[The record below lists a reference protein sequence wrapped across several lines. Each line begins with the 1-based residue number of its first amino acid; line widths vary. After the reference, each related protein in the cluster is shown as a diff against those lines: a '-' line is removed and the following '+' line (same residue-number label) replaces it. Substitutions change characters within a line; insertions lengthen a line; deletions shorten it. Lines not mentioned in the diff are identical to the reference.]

1 MEKTAMLQML
11 SDKVA
16 GCMKCQELVEYR
28 RQTVFGEGN
37 PNAEVVFIGEAP
49 GETEDET
56 GRPFVG
62 KAGQLLNNIIAATG
76 FRREDVFILNIIKCR
91 PPRNR
96 TPLPVEAANCRPY
109 LDLQLKIINPKYIVC
124 MGNVAAQNLLGV
136 STPISYLRGEILEY
150 NGAKVICTYHPSYL
164 LQNQGE
170 KWKVWEDMQLLLK
183 TMKGN
188 TDES

>member
-1 MEKTAMLQML
+1 MEKPVMLQML
-11 SDKVA
+11 SEKVA
-16 GCMKCQELVEYR
+16 ACTKCQELVEYR
-28 RQTVFGEGN
+28 RQTVFGEGD
-37 PNAEVVFIGEAP
+37 PDAKVVFIGEAP

-62 KAGQLLNNIIAATG
+62 KAGQLLNNILTAAG

-96 TPLPVEAANCRPY
+96 TPLPTEAANCRPY
-109 LDLQLKIINPKYIVC
+109 LDLQLKIIRPKYIVC
-124 MGNVAAQNLLGV
+124 MGNVAAQNLLNV
-136 STPISYLRGEILEY
+136 TTPISYLRGEVLEY

-164 LQNQGE
+164 LQNQSE

-183 TMKGN
+183 TMEGN